1 MACAYCEGWDGN
13 MLPLSDKLYSG
24 TRTRVSS
31 QDQGCCQK
39 VRLERFCLNFDVNT
53 FIERSSFDLKL

>member
-13 MLPLSDKLYSG
+13 MLPSLISCTVELG
-24 TRTRVSS
+24 LVFLLRTRDV
-31 QDQGCCQK
+31 
-39 VRLERFCLNFDVNT
+39 VRKSEKFCLNFDVNT